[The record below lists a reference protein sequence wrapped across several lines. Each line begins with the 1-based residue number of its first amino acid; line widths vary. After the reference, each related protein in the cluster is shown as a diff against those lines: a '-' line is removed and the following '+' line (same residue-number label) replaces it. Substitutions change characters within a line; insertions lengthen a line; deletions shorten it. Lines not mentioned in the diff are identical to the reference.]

1 MYHTDMRHN
10 KKITS
15 VDKRIKNNIAKQGA
29 EMYREARLLDIAS
42 DDNF

>member
-15 VDKRIKNNIAKQGA
+15 VAKQGA